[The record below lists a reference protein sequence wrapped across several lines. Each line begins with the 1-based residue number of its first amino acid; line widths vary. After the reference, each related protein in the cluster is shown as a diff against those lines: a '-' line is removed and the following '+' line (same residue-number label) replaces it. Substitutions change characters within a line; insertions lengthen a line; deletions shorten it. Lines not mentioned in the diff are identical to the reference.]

1 MSFELVRQH
10 DIKDCGAA
18 CLSMICC
25 HYQLK
30 LPLSAFRELIQVDNN
45 GASIYGVVTG
55 AQKVGLAATALQ
67 GSPQEFIDSYQ
78 KKEFSLPLI
87 ARVLIDGALEHFV
100 VIYKITDKHIYTAD
114 PAKGKIRYSQND
126 FFEIWT
132 GHIIVFQKTAEFVCK
147 NECKGTLSRFIALLR
162 QQKKLLIGISLI
174 SFIITVISFVGAFI
188 FKILMQYIEESSTFG
203 RFGSL
208 SSVCLAVLCLYVFQG
223 GAEILRGYLLA
234 LLAKNINVPL
244 LQTLYSHIAGLPMR
258 HLDNRKTGEFMSRF
272 SDAQELAETIS
283 GTALSL
289 ILDTLLVI
297 LCTVLLLTLNVP
309 LSLITFL
316 SVMIYATVI
325 CVFLR
330 PIKAVNEKQLEQNA
344 VITSYLKESLDG
356 MATVKA
362 FGSEKDIIKK
372 FSEKLNGY
380 IKTVV
385 SGSIL
390 YTVQAAFCG
399 IVTSAGVIVLLWSG
413 TTLIIAGVLP
423 LSTLLTFYS
432 LFGYFL
438 SPIQR
443 LIGLQ
448 PQLQNALVAAERLN
462 DILELET
469 EPEIQKSAIASQN
482 DICMEKVDFRYGNR
496 ELVLQDIS
504 MHIQSGESVALI
516 GESGSGKTTLAKL
529 LMAFYTPEKGNIWIG
544 GRNTKD
550 ANANLVRQSVAYVS
564 QEVFLFSDT
573 VKNNLICGNTDISE
587 EEMQE
592 ICHLCKADEFIH
604 RLPQGY
610 NTFLGENGH
619 DLSGGQK
626 QRLAIARALLKKP
639 SILILDEATS
649 NLDTITE
656 QSIRSAIDS
665 LKGRITC
672 IIIAHRLS
680 TIKNCDTI
688 YVLENGRIA
697 ESGTHSELTQK
708 NGQYAAFCR
717 QYQ

>member
-1 MSFELVRQH
+1 MSFEIVRQH

-18 CLSMICC
+18 CLSMICR
-25 HYQLK
+25 HYRLK
-30 LPLSAFRELIQVDNN
+30 LPLSAFREYIKVDNN

-55 AQKVGLAATALQ
+55 AKEVGLAAVALQ

-78 KKEFSLPLI
+78 KNEFSLPLI
-87 ARVLIDGALEHFV
+87 ARVLIDGMLEHFV
-100 VIYKITDKHIYTAD
+100 VIYKITAKHIYTAD
-114 PAKGKIRYSQND
+114 PAKGKVRYTKKD
-126 FFEIWT
+126 FFAIWT
-132 GHIIVFQKTAEFVCK
+132 GHIIVFQKTADFVCK
-147 NECKGTLSRFIALLR
+147 NECKGTLSRFIALLWP
-162 QQKKLLIGISLI
+162 QKRLLAGISLI
-174 SFIITVISFVGAFI
+174 SLLITAISFIGAFI
-188 FKILMQYIEESSTFG
+188 FKILMQYIENGSTIG

-208 SSVCLAVLCLYVFQG
+208 SSVCLSILGLYLFQG
-223 GAEILRGYLLA
+223 GAEILRGYLFA

-244 LQTLYSHIAGLPMR
+244 LQDLYAHIAGLPMR

-289 ILDTLLVI
+289 VLDTLLVI

-316 SVMIYATVI
+316 SVIIYAIVI
-325 CVFLR
+325 CAFIR
-330 PIKAVNEKQLEQNA
+330 PVKAVNEKQMEQNA

-356 MATVKA
+356 IATVKA
-362 FGSEKDIIKK
+362 FGSENSIKIK

-380 IKTVV
+380 IKTIV

-390 YTVQAAFCG
+390 YTVQAALCG

-413 TTLIIAGVLP
+413 TKLILSNVLP

-438 SPIQR
+438 SPVQR

-469 EPEIQKSAIASQN
+469 EPDTPGPVSSRN
-482 DICMEKVDFRYGNR
+482 DVCMEKANFRYGNR

-504 MHIQSGESVALI
+504 MQIQSGESIALV

-529 LMAFYTPEKGNIWIG
+529 LMAFYKPEKGDIWIG
-544 GRNTKD
+544 GRNTKEIY
-550 ANANLVRQSVAYVS
+550 AKEARQSVACVS

-573 VKNNLICGNTDISE
+573 VKNNLICGNTSISQE
-587 EEMQE
+587 EIQE
-592 ICHLCKADEFIH
+592 VCHLCKADEFIN

-649 NLDTITE
+649 NLDTVTE
-656 QSIRSAIDS
+656 QSIRSAIDA
-665 LKGRITC
+665 LKGKITC

-680 TIKNCDTI
+680 TIKNCDRI
-688 YVLENGRIA
+688 YVMDGGRIL
-697 ESGTHSELTQK
+697 ESGAHEELLKRGGKYTE
-708 NGQYAAFCR
+708 FCKM
-717 QYQ
+717 YQ

>member
-1 MSFELVRQH
+1 
-10 DIKDCGAA
+10 
-18 CLSMICC
+18 
-25 HYQLK
+25 
-30 LPLSAFRELIQVDNN
+30 
-45 GASIYGVVTG
+45 
-55 AQKVGLAATALQ
+55 
-67 GSPQEFIDSYQ
+67 
-78 KKEFSLPLI
+78 
-87 ARVLIDGALEHFV
+87 
-100 VIYKITDKHIYTAD
+100 
-114 PAKGKIRYSQND
+114 
-126 FFEIWT
+126 
-132 GHIIVFQKTAEFVCK
+132 
-147 NECKGTLSRFIALLR
+147 
-162 QQKKLLIGISLI
+162 
-174 SFIITVISFVGAFI
+174 
-188 FKILMQYIEESSTFG
+188 
-203 RFGSL
+203 
-208 SSVCLAVLCLYVFQG
+208 
-223 GAEILRGYLLA
+223 
-234 LLAKNINVPL
+234 
-244 LQTLYSHIAGLPMR
+244 
-258 HLDNRKTGEFMSRF
+258 
-272 SDAQELAETIS
+272 
-283 GTALSL
+283 
-289 ILDTLLVI
+289 
-297 LCTVLLLTLNVP
+297 
-309 LSLITFL
+309 
-316 SVMIYATVI
+316 
-325 CVFLR
+325 
-330 PIKAVNEKQLEQNA
+330 
-344 VITSYLKESLDG
+344 
-356 MATVKA
+356 
-362 FGSEKDIIKK
+362 
-372 FSEKLNGY
+372 
-380 IKTVV
+380 
-385 SGSIL
+385 
-390 YTVQAAFCG
+390 
-399 IVTSAGVIVLLWSG
+399 
-413 TTLIIAGVLP
+413 
-423 LSTLLTFYS
+423 
-432 LFGYFL
+432 
-438 SPIQR
+438 
-443 LIGLQ
+443 
-448 PQLQNALVAAERLN
+448 
-462 DILELET
+462 
-469 EPEIQKSAIASQN
+469 
-482 DICMEKVDFRYGNR
+482 
-496 ELVLQDIS
+496 